1 MMGEIAIT
9 IFSPPAIISL
19 ENQFQARGLECLL
32 ISISSIFHEDRE
44 LHNNNGEKRKTG
56 FGQVAAS

>member
-1 MMGEIAIT
+1 M
-9 IFSPPAIISL
+9 ISL
-19 ENQFQARGLECLL
+19 ENQFQARGVECLL

-44 LHNNNGEKRKTG
+44 LHNNKGEKRKTG